1 MFSDFMYGD
10 AAMCLKC
17 TQKMKNTIFT
27 HNFTMSMISGAGLFF
42 TKIAVNVFSI
52 MFGCTHFLQDTSKNC
67 LQSLPFVKTKS
78 TAGGAET
85 HQ

>member
-27 HNFTMSMISGAGLFF
+27 QNFAVSMISGAGLFF
-42 TKIAVNVFSI
+42 TKIAVSVFSI
-52 MFGCTHFLQDTSKNC
+52 MFGCTHFLQATFKNC

-78 TAGGAET
+78 TAGGMET